1 VSTVIDQP
9 VVTKEGVQALIDE
22 IDEWLDF
29 VHKMTPDDTARINKF
44 LDQRLEYMKVRDM
57 L

>member
-1 VSTVIDQP
+1 VSTVVEQP
-9 VVTKEGVQALIDE
+9 AVTREGVQALIDE

-29 VHKMTPDDTARINKF
+29 VSKMSPDDTARINKF